1 MLAMEQYL
9 HNVHYFIV
17 NPQLLCVIG
26 KSDEVFVCVV
36 CVGVYRFAEH
46 FVIDLATMFEH
57 IANGALTAVNSEGN
71 TIFGDGGLAEFVD
84 IIFDVVNFH
93 RHGCIKSA

>member
-1 MLAMEQYL
+1 MEQYL
-9 HNVHYFIV
+9 HNVHHFIV

-26 KSDEVFVCVV
+26 KSDEVFVCIV
-36 CVGVYRFAEH
+36 CIGVYRFTED

-57 IANGALTAVNSEGN
+57 IANGALTVVNGKGN
-71 TIFGDGGLAEFVD
+71 TVFGDCGLAEFVD
-84 IIFDVVNFH
+84 IIFDVVNLH